1 MEHGNERVLCILRRF
16 TRRSYSRWSAFNPEK
31 ALPQELRFDLLDG
44 NEKKTGE
51 IRFVSF
57 KTGKGSLVD
66 APWGQTKI
74 YPKHRLKSTE
84 SIEIQGR
91 PVAEVHFSP
100 LKNDV
105 VFTFANGTAM
115 KFDAKIIRADMK
127 YSGETGTVEV
137 KAETGRIETGNTA
150 STRLSKD
157 GLRNLAKDE
166 RPRSYEN
173 DSYRQLRLLCSG
185 IIPVDERDVMVAIVM
200 YMSEIELVSELLGC
214 SD

>member
-1 MEHGNERVLCILRRF
+1 MEQGNERVLCVLRRF
-16 TRRSYSRWSAFNPEK
+16 TRGSYSRWSGFNPEK

-44 NEKKTGE
+44 NETKTGE
-51 IRFVSF
+51 IHYISF
-57 KTGKGSLVD
+57 KTGKGSLVE

-74 YPKHRLKSTE
+74 YPKYRLKSTE

-105 VFTFANGTAM
+105 VFTFANGTVM
-115 KFDAKIIRADMK
+115 KFDAKIIRDDMK

-137 KAETGRIETGNTA
+137 KAETGRIESGNTA
-150 STRLSKD
+150 SARLSKD
-157 GLRNLAKDE
+157 ELRNLAKDE

-173 DSYRQLRLLCSG
+173 DPYRQWRLICSG
-185 IIPVDERDVMVAIVM
+185 IIPVDKRDVMVALVM
-200 YMSEIELVSELLGC
+200 YMSELELVAEVLGS